1 MAEVLWND
9 PRKLRPIYDAIDA
22 RNYKQALK
30 LTSSLLEKKPTACIL
45 KVPVAQRAP
54 RSARSEY
61 TSRGQVLKALSLERT
76 GRIEEASVLCD
87 QVSSAEP
94 AR

>member
-1 MAEVLWND
+1 MADALWND
-9 PRKLRPIYDAIDA
+9 QRKLRPVYEAIDA

-54 RSARSEY
+54 RSERSE
-61 TSRGQVLKALSLERT
+61 
-76 GRIEEASVLCD
+76 
-87 QVSSAEP
+87 
-94 AR
+94 

>member
-1 MAEVLWND
+1 MRVAQGFKQLRSRWSGFADRQYTLSTFAYLDMADALWND
-9 PRKLRPIYDAIDA
+9 QRKLRPVYEAIDA

-54 RSARSEY
+54 RSERSE
-61 TSRGQVLKALSLERT
+61 
-76 GRIEEASVLCD
+76 
-87 QVSSAEP
+87 
-94 AR
+94 